1 MKQRCLLLL
10 SLFLATLTGASAQF
24 TMTAGPVGGPAV
36 PLSNTGGPG
45 AVVTGAFTV
54 CNSTVADNIT
64 FSGIGYTPANT
75 TKVNQTFTHTNTT
88 FTAANSTNVPIA
100 GYAGTFDRRV
110 TLVNPAIGGT
120 MVMRFQSWNDD
131 GAGGGTANDGL
142 INGSEGATE
151 KIIEYTVTVNPAPLV
166 SGVSIPANICENSS
180 IPVTINGFNLNQY
193 GIASINYDFIGGGP
207 TNVTTTGPFTV
218 TATSISFNTNPEV
231 STLATTG
238 IRINSITPIGGFPVP
253 PTTCSIQGVFPFTSN
268 TSTTQQLPTISN
280 VIPSDP
286 TCPGDP
292 VKVRVQGLI
301 SGTAFQ
307 LLYTVNGA
315 GPVLTSSTNTP
326 VGTSMEIT
334 LPTVPYGT
342 VLHVV
347 GIQTVS
353 PIICT
358 RDIFPAI
365 QVTPNINDV
374 QPGAIAAD
382 QIICWNTTPD
392 PLTSTTPGTSAAG
405 GTITYLWE
413 VASDNCIG
421 GTFAAAPGANT
432 GLGYAPGALT
442 QDRWYR
448 RRTQSTW
455 DPDGAGP
462 LASIDCFAY
471 SNCVKVTVN
480 NIQNAGALTTGT
492 PIICENGTATINGTL
507 PTSDGDDT
515 YEWESV
521 TSNDLSCPGAGFT
534 TIAGATGV
542 NYTTVALTADT
553 WYRRKTISTLTIGAL
568 TKVCTRYSNCVK
580 VWVNNLT
587 PGVVAA
593 NQTICT
599 PPTGTGD
606 PAAFTTTTA
615 ATADGTISYQWESV
629 TSDDATCP
637 AAGFAAIGGA
647 TSENYDAPAGLTADT
662 WYRRRTRSSFD
673 PDGGGPLPSVD
684 CDKYTTCIK
693 VTVNNV
699 NGGAIAADQVIC
711 SGDDPADL
719 TSTTAGTGDGTITYR
734 WEQSTTGCA
743 GPWTPLAVTTEGF
756 VTFPVAND
764 IFYRRVT
771 ISTLNSVACEAYS
784 NCVSIFVNNVTAGSI
799 QANETICAF
808 GDPANI
814 TEATAA
820 TGDGT
825 LTYRWESTTV
835 AGCASGWATI
845 PAATGTTYDPP
856 VGIVFTT
863 CYRRVAISTWDPDG
877 AGPLTAKACE
887 AISNNVIKTVE
898 SGVAAPTGSST
909 FTPATTCQ
917 TGAGGTIAVT
927 NNMNCPAGT
936 AAVWYTADYP
946 AAPPGAWVGMG
957 NAPTTLP
964 TNASGVQTFY
974 VACKQINP
982 PYCESTSRTPIT
994 FEVLPAPN
1002 RPNAGAV
1009 TITPN
1014 QICQGSPTPS
1024 VPMTNTGDAA
1034 CVAANSAGF
1043 TAVWYDNMGVMLP
1056 PSGAAPTMTP
1066 TATTTWQVRCKN
1078 PVTGC
1083 ISLNFRT
1090 VTFTVNP
1097 APAAPAVF
1105 GADAPNAQFYPKE
1118 ACQGPAGST
1127 VALDP
1132 TDLLTVPNTIP
1143 FNIGCTPFVQTL
1155 RWYLADG
1162 TTLLNG
1168 TGNSPTTLPTG
1179 VAGLQT
1185 YRVACVTNATGC
1197 ESLTKTTITFMVNP
1211 APAAPTV
1218 ALTPTTACAS
1228 TPAGAPMTNNA
1239 TCSGSTP
1246 GGESP
1251 VWYDNSG
1258 VPLAGA
1264 PAVTPAVTTTYQ
1276 VRCKNTTTNCISL
1289 TYTAVTFTVFPTPTI
1304 DPIVPA
1310 TATYCNNASV
1320 SALALSGTPATAIA
1334 PNSKVWFKYAGGA
1347 SIGLANGTTSTAL
1360 PAFTATN
1367 AGTVV
1372 VNVPITITPYTFG
1385 PNGMNDGGTGD
1396 DCLGAPFTYTITVIP
1411 TPTVTFTCPAPV
1423 CANDAFSAIAFTS
1436 PVAGTVFNWTNDN
1449 TTIGLAGAGM
1459 GNIASFTGLNASTTM
1474 SNIGVLSVTPS
1485 VTVNSVTCTGPVVT
1499 CNLVVK
1505 PRPTSNLTASQTDV
1519 CPNTEVTL
1527 NPNCSIPTPT
1537 SVVQWGN
1544 GAGSA
1549 MPAPAGPTV
1558 TPTAPDLTYIY
1569 TAICVAD
1576 GCAGNMSEAT
1586 VRTHRLLVDI
1596 VKVAHPGGNV
1606 NQPGAIMEVQN
1617 DLGKDLSVPK
1627 NTIVSNDG
1635 MTPRTWNIVA
1645 RPCYAP
1651 VGSISFEF
1659 LAGPL
1664 PLSYRTVDNVAPHA
1678 FFANDNATNFYS
1690 QASMTYGPGSM
1701 MPFYTGGTP
1710 NFPNGV
1716 YTVLVQGRTN
1726 AVPGAIPAA
1735 RNKLSGGALLS
1746 TRTVT
1751 FEVKGTN
1758 SGARIGVEEEVVDAE
1773 NWLSLVQ
1780 NPISEEIMI
1789 RISGNVGDNVQLNLS
1804 NLQGQEVHKSNLQLE
1819 TTSQLNKINARD
1831 FNTGFYILK
1840 AVNGDKVKT
1849 IKVLKVQ

>member
-10 SLFLATLTGASAQF
+10 SLFLATLTGAWAQTVTISSVTNTGCQLASPSR
-24 TMTAGPVGGPAV
+24 TMTFTFSSSAAGNPLTAYRAAVLNSSNVLLGSTTIPTLANGANPTVDVTVNGTNAPITPAGPGNAALGTGNTAVIQSSTDGVTWTSLSTAFGPFDILIR
-36 PLSNTGGPG
+36 PTITGISAPN
-45 AVVTGAFTV
+45 A
-54 CNSTVADNIT
+54 C
-64 FSGIGYTPANT
+64 
-75 TKVNQTFTHTNTT
+75 
-88 FTAANSTNVPIA
+88 
-100 GYAGTFDRRV
+100 
-110 TLVNPAIGGT
+110 
-120 MVMRFQSWNDD
+120 
-131 GAGGGTANDGL
+131 
-142 INGSEGATE
+142 EGN
-151 KIIEYTVTVNPAPLV
+151 TVTVTITGTNLDAY
-166 SGVSIPANICENSS
+166 GNYTANYRLTPDLITVRTA
-180 IPVTINGFNLNQY
+180 PVTVVNSTTATFVTDPL
-193 GIASINYDFIGGGP
+193 FILSAGVRLV
-207 TNVTTTGPFTV
+207 NMTTTTTPSCPINFPGLGYFDAAVTV
-218 TATSISFNTNPEV
+218 S
-231 STLATTG
+231 
-238 IRINSITPIGGFPVP
+238 
-253 PTTCSIQGVFPFTSN
+253 
-268 TSTTQQLPTISN
+268 QLPTISGIQPGLLPVCAGDN
-280 VIPSDP
+280 VPFRLS
-286 TCPGDP
+286 
-292 VKVRVQGLI
+292 GLLPA
-301 SGTAFQ
+301 SSAQ
-307 LLYTVNGA
+307 LLYTVGA
-315 GPVLTSSTNTP
+315 N
-326 VGTSMEIT
+326 
-334 LPTVPYGT
+334 PTVYTSPTFTTGIGQTTAT
-342 VLHVV
+342 VTLLQSTAAIAVTDQVHFVA
-347 GIQTVS
+347 IQTVGG
-353 PIICT
+353 PPNPCP
-358 RDIFPAI
+358 RDLVPSID
-365 QVTPNINDV
+365 VTPYFNVVTGGAIDVNGTGAVAQTMCEGDTPQLLANVTAGTGTPTVGSSVAVISYRWEYSGPGTCATATPGSWVAIPATNSPNYQPNPNTQDYALRRVTISTLDGVPCEAVSNCIDDIVNNINS
-374 QPGAIAAD
+374 PAD
-382 QIICWNTTPD
+382 LI
-392 PLTSTTPGTSAAG
+392 G
-405 GTITYLWE
+405 GTI
-413 VASDNCIG
+413 
-421 GTFAAAPGANT
+421 AAAQTICENATASLTGTAATVDGTLSYEWQSNTTGCADPFVAAAGTNT
-432 GLGYAPGALT
+432 GQDYTTAALT
-442 QDRWYR
+442 QDTWFR
-448 RRTQSTW
+448 RRTRSVLNGVTC
-455 DPDGAGP
+455 DE
-462 LASIDCFAY
+462 Y
-471 SNCVKVTVN
+471 SNC
-480 NIQNAGALTTGT
+480 I
-492 PIICENGTATINGTL
+492 
-507 PTSDGDDT
+507 
-515 YEWESV
+515 
-521 TSNDLSCPGAGFT
+521 
-534 TIAGATGV
+534 
-542 NYTTVALTADT
+542 
-553 WYRRKTISTLTIGAL
+553 R
-568 TKVCTRYSNCVK
+568 

-615 ATADGTISYQWESV
+615 ATGDGTLSYQWESV

-647 TSENYDAPAGLTADT
+647 TSENYDEPAGLTADT

-673 PDGGGPLPSVD
+673 PDGVGPLPSVD
-684 CDKYTTCIK
+684 CDKYTNCIK

-743 GPWTPLAVTTEGF
+743 GVWTPLVVATEGF

-784 NCVSIFVNNVTAGSI
+784 NCVSIYVNNVTPGSI

-814 TEATAA
+814 TESAAA

-835 AGCASGWATI
+835 AGCASGWTTIAGATL
-845 PAATGTTYDPP
+845 TSYDPP

-877 AGPLTAKACE
+877 AGPLAAKACE

-898 SGVAAPTGSST
+898 SGVAPPTGGPT
-909 FTPATTCQ
+909 FTPATACQ
-917 TGAGGTIAVT
+917 TLAGTTAVT
-927 NNMNCPAGT
+927 NNMNCAAGT

-964 TNASGVQTFY
+964 TTAVGVTTFY
-974 VACKQINP
+974 VACKQLNA
-982 PYCESTSRTPIT
+982 PYCESITRTPIT

-1002 RPNAGAV
+1002 NGDPGQQPPV
-1009 TITPN
+1009 ITF
-1014 QICQGSPTPS
+1014 TPS
-1024 VPMTNTGDAA
+1024 SICEGATPVALTSNAA
-1034 CVAANSAGF
+1034 TICGAGF
-1043 TAVWYDNMGVMLP
+1043 TPVWYAASTGSTISNP
-1056 PSGAAPTMTP
+1056 PAMTP
-1066 TATTTWQVRCKN
+1066 NSPAGNYDYWVACKDN
-1078 PVTGC
+1078 LTGC
-1083 ISLNFRT
+1083 ESLNRRRVRFVVNPAPPAPFLIPLASDPTPTFYPSQACQGPAGSTQALDPVDILAVPNTVPFNITCGIGRT
-1090 VTFTVNP
+1090 LKWYLNDGVTLFNGGVSPAALPTDVPGVHTYKVSCIQNSTGCESLTKTSISFTVNP
-1097 APAAPAVF
+1097 APAAPTDPIMLSPMTACFDTPSGAVMTNT
-1105 GADAPNAQFYPKE
+1105 AT
-1118 ACQGPAGST
+1118 CQGVGGPAN
-1127 VALDP
+1127 P
-1132 TDLLTVPNTIP
+1132 I
-1143 FNIGCTPFVQTL
+1143 
-1155 RWYLADG
+1155 WYTFDG
-1162 TTLLNG
+1162 
-1168 TGNSPTTLPTG
+1168 
-1179 VAGLQT
+1179 
-1185 YRVACVTNATGC
+1185 VT
-1197 ESLTKTTITFMVNP
+1197 E
-1211 APAAPTV
+1211 
-1218 ALTPTTACAS
+1218 TA
-1228 TPAGAPMTNNA
+1228 
-1239 TCSGSTP
+1239 
-1246 GGESP
+1246 
-1251 VWYDNSG
+1251 
-1258 VPLAGA
+1258 LAGA
-1264 PAVTPAVTTTYQ
+1264 PAVTPNATTVYH
-1276 VRCKNTTTNCISL
+1276 VYCKNTTTNCVSL
-1289 TYTAVTFTVFPTPTI
+1289 TFTTVTFTKFPLPTI
-1304 DPIVPA
+1304 TAIVPA
-1310 TATYCNNASV
+1310 TATYCNNAPV

-1334 PNSKVWFKYAGGA
+1334 PNSAVKFKYSGGA
-1347 SIGLANGTTSTAL
+1347 SIGLMDGTTSTAL

-1372 VNVPITITPYTFG
+1372 VNVPITITPYTYG
-1385 PNGMNDGGTGD
+1385 PNGVDNGGTGD

-1423 CANDAFSAIAFTS
+1423 CANDAFSAIAFSS
-1436 PVAGTVFNWTNDN
+1436 PVAGTVFNWANDN
-1449 TTIGLAGAGM
+1449 TTIGLAGAGV
-1459 GNIASFTGLNASTTM
+1459 GNIASFTGLNASTTL

-1505 PRPTSNLTASQTDV
+1505 PRPSSNLTASQTDV

-1527 NPNCSIPTPT
+1527 NPNCSIPTPIST
-1537 SVVQWGN
+1537 VQWGN

-1549 MPAPAGPTV
+1549 LPAPAGPTV

-1586 VRTHRLLVDI
+1586 VRSHRLLVDI

-1635 MTPRTWNIVA
+1635 STPRTWNILA

-1659 LAGPL
+1659 LGGPL
-1664 PLSYRTVDNVAPHA
+1664 PLSYKTVDNFAPHA
-1678 FFANDNATNFYS
+1678 FFANDGASTFYS

-1701 MPFYTGGTP
+1701 LPFYTGGTP
-1710 NFPNGV
+1710 NFPNGI
-1716 YTVLVQGRTN
+1716 YTVLIQGRTN

-1780 NPISEEIMI
+1780 NPISEEIMV

-1831 FNTGFYILK
+1831 FSTGFYILK